1 MGLMT
6 RIRLF
11 CMLARTVIPTFALAV
26 LAFALASGSAVAQDA
41 QICFDAA
48 DKVTDGG
55 RLEDAER
62 QAAHAACQRA
72 LADTS
77 SVVQKYQLQEADFDV
92 TGTRPKP

>member
-1 MGLMT
+1 
-6 RIRLF
+6 
-11 CMLARTVIPTFALAV
+11 MLARTLISPMLALAV
-26 LAFALASGSAVAQDA
+26 LAFALMSGSAFAQDA

-55 RLEDAER
+55 TLEDAER
-62 QAAHAACQRA
+62 QTAHAACQRA
-72 LADTS
+72 LAATS